1 MDREQIKINIAGII
15 FNEKDNDDD
24 VIVDK
29 LTDWVENQFDKYN
42 ATIDRLENIIEAT
55 KNII

>member
-1 MDREQIKINIAGII
+1 MDREAIKIQIAGII
-15 FNEKDNDDD
+15 FNEKENDDD

>member
-15 FNEKDNDDD
+15 FNEKENDDD